1 MAKQQKQPEMD
12 ELNNENLPIRRLEET
27 GSYSKYYDDNRFW
40 RKVRRIARKAGTSV
54 LRPVLLLYYMM
65 KSEHVPLRDKAY
77 IVGALGYFI
86 LPIDLVPDFIAGL
99 GYTDDLAVIA
109 ILMKHLKDN
118 ITPEIELR
126 ADAKI
131 RDLLE

>member
-1 MAKQQKQPEMD
+1 MC
-12 ELNNENLPIRRLEET
+12 IRDR
-27 GSYSKYYDDNRFW
+27 
-40 RKVRRIARKAGTSV
+40 
-54 LRPVLLLYYMM
+54 
-65 KSEHVPLRDKAY
+65 AY

-86 LPIDLVPDFIAGL
+86 LPIDLVPDLIAGL

-118 ITPEIELR
+118 LTPEIELR

>member
-1 MAKQQKQPEMD
+1 M
-12 ELNNENLPIRRLEET
+12 
-27 GSYSKYYDDNRFW
+27 
-40 RKVRRIARKAGTSV
+40 RRIAQKVGTKV
-54 LRPVLLLYYMM
+54 LHPVLLLYYMM
-65 KSEHVPLRDKAY
+65 KSDRVPIREKAY

-86 LPIDLVPDFIAGL
+86 LPVDLVPDFIAGL

-118 ITPEIELR
+118 ITPEIEAR

-131 RDLLE
+131 RDLME

>member
-1 MAKQQKQPEMD
+1 MLFRSGSRCLRIPSGTARASGTPPSYRASREARADTARTKRSVIPGAKSNPAR
-12 ELNNENLPIRRLEET
+12 P
-27 GSYSKYYDDNRFW
+27 
-40 RKVRRIARKAGTSV
+40 RISWI
-54 LRPVLLLYYMM
+54 
-65 KSEHVPLRDKAY
+65 SEHVTLRDKAY

-86 LPIDLVPDFIAGL
+86 LPIDLVPDLIAGL

-118 ITPEIELR
+118 LTPEIELR